1 MRQSEIIALVSVVC
15 LGVGALGFGRYVASS
30 VEHGLAERSRE
41 KLAVIGYSDVI
52 VDVDGMV
59 VALSGRVQTEKDRE
73 ILIATL
79 ESTAKSTLGVG
90 SVVDNLVV
98 VSPLVEFAPTQLFI
112 QKDDQGVTISGD
124 APNAAARDLLAAR
137 VEMSR
142 EGASFINLMKTQDT
156 RASDAWLAAAEAAID
171 AVTALRVGQAS
182 VERSVVRVE
191 GAAKDA
197 SSRDRIAARLQQQI
211 DPTFALI
218 MDISAPPPILSPYV
232 FAVRKSE
239 TRGLEILRCAAPNEN
254 LRSVILGEMKSR
266 GIKTSGDGVADE
278 LCQIANGA
286 PNDAWTSAM
295 TRAMSVLQPLFEGE
309 VRIVDDRVSV
319 DGFLE
324 DMSRF
329 EELRAA
335 TLRGWPPAYKVEV
348 FLHNELPVVEPFTMT
363 AIKQIRGSRLTGH
376 TPNRERADA
385 WAASFGAQNELK
397 LARGAPVGFTAA
409 VDVMLEA
416 LAGAPVGAATFEGAN
431 ITFAAPGD
439 AGARGL
445 VEERLALAL
454 PPNFTLKVV
463 EAIAP
468 AASEVIE
475 SRRNAQLA
483 LDLNRYSFTARKD
496 TEGFVELSGVVGDDR
511 SQRVVRAYAGA
522 KLGGDMRARLVVGEV
537 DPPFGWERALFAGVE
552 ALSSLEAGELIA
564 EPGAVYLRGSVLDET
579 LLERVNAVLE
589 TKTPEEF
596 TRFAEINVDQPL
608 DPNAPQPA
616 PPPLPARECVRQL
629 NLIVSRS
636 PIEFVVGKPMIDPL
650 SYPVVQALAQT
661 AARCPEARIEVGGH
675 TDSVGSDDLNM
686 ALSAR
691 RAAAVRK
698 SIVVGGVP
706 AENVVAR
713 GYGEDAP
720 IADNAT
726 AAGQAQNRRIEFRL
740 IE

>member
-30 VEHGLAERSRE
+30 VEHSLAERSRE
-41 KLAVIGYSDVI
+41 KLAVIGYPDVI

-59 VALSGRVQTEKDRE
+59 VALSGRVQTDKDRE

-79 ESTAKSTLGVG
+79 ESSAKSALGVG

-98 VSPLVEFAPTQLFI
+98 VSPLVEFTPTKLFI
-112 QKDDQGVTISGD
+112 QKDDQGVTISGE
-124 APNAAARDLLAAR
+124 APNPAARDLLAAR

-142 EGASFINLMKTQDT
+142 SGASVINLMKAQDT
-156 RASDAWLAAAEAAID
+156 SASDAWLAAAEAAID
-171 AVTALRVGQAS
+171 AVTGLRVGQAT

-197 SSRDRIAARLQQQI
+197 SSRDRIAARLQQKI

-232 FAVRKSE
+232 FAARKSE

-286 PNDAWTSAM
+286 PNDAWTDAV
-295 TRAMSVLQPLFEGE
+295 TRAMTVLQPLFEGE
-309 VRIVDDRVSV
+309 VRITDSQVSV
-319 DGFLE
+319 DGFLD
-324 DMSRF
+324 DMSKF
-329 EELRAA
+329 QELRVA
-335 TLRGWPPAYKVEV
+335 TERGWPPSYRVEV
-348 FLHNELPVVEPFTMT
+348 FLHNELPVVDPFTMT
-363 AIKQIRGSRLTGH
+363 AIKQISGARLTGH
-376 TPNRERADA
+376 TPNRERADV
-385 WAASFGAQNELK
+385 WAAVLGAQNELK
-397 LARGAPVGFTAA
+397 LARGAPVGFASA
-409 VDVMLEA
+409 VDVMLDA
-416 LAGAPVGAATFEGAN
+416 LANAPVGAATFEGAN

-439 AGARGL
+439 AGARAVL
-445 VEERLALAL
+445 QERLRLAL
-454 PPNFTLKVV
+454 PPNFSLKVA

-475 SRRNAQLA
+475 SRRNAPLA

-496 TEGFVELSGVVGDDR
+496 PEGGVELSGVVGDDR
-511 SQRVVRAYAGA
+511 SQRAVRAYAGA
-522 KLGGDMRARLVVGEV
+522 KLGGQMRARLVVGQSN
-537 DPPFGWERALFAGVE
+537 PPFGWERALFAGVE

-564 EPGAVYLRGSVLDET
+564 EPGAVYLRGSVVDQT

-596 TRFAEINVDQPL
+596 TRFAEVDIDVPV
-608 DPNAPQPA
+608 DPNVPQPP
-616 PPPLPARECVRQL
+616 PPPLPSRECVRQL
-629 NLIVSRS
+629 NNIVARS
-636 PIEFVVGKPMIDPL
+636 PIDFVVGKPMIDPS

-661 AARCPEARIEVGGH
+661 AARCPDARLEVGGH

-706 AENVVAR
+706 AENIIAR
-713 GYGEDAP
+713 GYGEEAP
-720 IADNAT
+720 VADNST
-726 AAGQAQNRRIEFRL
+726 SAGQARNRRIEFRL